1 MTLSVAFRSKAPLG
15 ASKRWTTPSGPNCA
29 TAVIAADTNVIVRLL
44 TGGEPRQTA
53 RARALFETETVFLA
67 KTVILE
73 VEWVLRR
80 LYRLD
85 RLPIIRA
92 LNSLLSLPNVRCE
105 DEPLVR
111 QALEWSGANLDFA
124 DALHLA
130 SSRTAERFVTFDPAL
145 IKGATAAGPAVS
157 EP

>member
-1 MTLSVAFRSKAPLG
+1 MR
-15 ASKRWTTPSGPNCA
+15 PSGPNCA

-44 TGGEPRQTA
+44 TADELRQTA
-53 RARALFETETVFLA
+53 QARRLFETETVFLS

-73 VEWVLRR
+73 TEWVLRR
-80 LYRLD
+80 LYRQE

-92 LNSLLSLPNVRCE
+92 FEALLSLPNVRCE
-105 DEPLVR
+105 DEPVVR
-111 QALEWSGANLDFA
+111 QALAWNRANLDFA

-130 SSRTAERFVTFDPAL
+130 SGRNTERFATFDLAL
-145 IKGATAAGPAVS
+145 IKNATAAGLAVS